1 MSCRSFRLREF
12 CKDSDAVAAVEFA
25 IVLPFM
31 LLLYIGGIELANGM
45 AISVKVT
52 DTTHTVADLVS
63 QNKCVTSAQV
73 TTILNASSKVIAPY
87 AISNAVVT
95 ISELT
100 TTSDGKSATVAW
112 SQALNGTP
120 RSQGQSIALPQSL
133 QGLSSNT
140 GLIYGEVSYFYTPGL
155 GYTISGTVAISDS
168 YFLYPR
174 QSTLVPLQTSCP

>member
-1 MSCRSFRLREF
+1 MSCRSFRLQEF

-73 TTILNASSKVIAPY
+73 TTILNASSKVIAP
-87 AISNAVVT
+87 
-95 ISELT
+95 
-100 TTSDGKSATVAW
+100 
-112 SQALNGTP
+112 
-120 RSQGQSIALPQSL
+120 
-133 QGLSSNT
+133 
-140 GLIYGEVSYFYTPGL
+140 
-155 GYTISGTVAISDS
+155 
-168 YFLYPR
+168 
-174 QSTLVPLQTSCP
+174 